1 MPVVC
6 CMTVGIGARGR
17 EPERRVRGR
26 RLVGGP
32 GTVLDVEHEER
43 RSLVLPSE
51 GALALLTI
59 IGIIDDQC
67 VPVDRARRD
76 RLERVLLEVL
86 PGEAVEL
93 SIDDAAFLMDG
104 MDLTEA
110 LSMGLPW
117 FEQVVMTAA
126 FVRDTLHEPWTDE
139 EWLVHRDATNVRR
152 P

>member
-1 MPVVC
+1 MP
-6 CMTVGIGARGR
+6 
-17 EPERRVRGR
+17 RVNA
-26 RLVGGP
+26 
-32 GTVLDVEHEER
+32 EER
-43 RSLVLPSE
+43 RPLVLPSE
-51 GALALLTI
+51 GAQALLTI

-76 RLERVLLEVL
+76 RLERVLLEAV

-110 LSMGLPW
+110 LSIGLPW

-126 FVRDTLHEPWTDE
+126 FVRDTLHEPWTDA
-139 EWLVHRDATNVRR
+139 EWLAYRDTTNVRR